1 MVAIGLAGV
10 AGAAVL
16 TQGSAGASGNP
27 DPCSEP
33 LPMGSEPANL
43 DPSEFVPTIDNEYWP
58 MAPGTRWTLV
68 ETDGKGSTSK
78 VHIEVKDRTKL
89 ILGIAA
95 TIVRDTVSERGAVIE
110 DTRDWYAQDVCGNIW
125 YLGENTKEYEDG
137 QVVSTEGSWQAG
149 VDGAEAG
156 VALPGAPTVGLSYRQ
171 EYLAGEAEDA
181 ATVISL
187 GDQVRVPFAHFKDV
201 LVTKDYTSLAPRV
214 LEYKFYAPGVGPVE
228 EIGLSGGSDRAVLTQ
243 FSPGS

>member
-1 MVAIGLAGV
+1 M
-10 AGAAVL
+10 
-16 TQGSAGASGNP
+16 
-27 DPCSEP
+27 
-33 LPMGSEPANL
+33 
-43 DPSEFVPTIDNEYWP
+43 
-58 MAPGTRWTLV
+58 
-68 ETDGKGSTSK
+68 
-78 VHIEVKDRTKL
+78 
-89 ILGIAA
+89 
-95 TIVRDTVSERGAVIE
+95 RDTASDRGELIE

-137 QVVSTEGSWQAG
+137 QVVSTEGSWEAG

-156 VALPGAPTVGLSYRQ
+156 VALPGAPVDGLTYRQ

-187 GDQVRVPFAHFKDV
+187 GDQVRVPFRHFDDV
-201 LVTKDYTSLAPRV
+201 LVTKDYTPLAARI

-228 EIGLSGGSDRAVLTQ
+228 EIGLSGGSDRAVLTD